1 MTEEALNEAQANLS
15 HKQLTEEELNKK
27 IDADLNAIFDVTS
40 IMNLQFDLL
49 RKAYLKGIE
58 TGMMMHE

>member
-1 MTEEALNEAQANLS
+1 MTAEELNEAWTNLS

-40 IMNLQFDLL
+40 IMNFQFDLL

-58 TGMMMHE
+58 TGMMMYE